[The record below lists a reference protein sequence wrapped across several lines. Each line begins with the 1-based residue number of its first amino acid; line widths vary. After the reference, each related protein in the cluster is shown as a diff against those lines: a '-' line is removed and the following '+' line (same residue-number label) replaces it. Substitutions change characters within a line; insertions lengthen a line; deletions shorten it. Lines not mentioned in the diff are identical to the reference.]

1 MSITGPND
9 PRYLRRR
16 ARNRQAGCSAVVALD
31 IVQLATASS
40 VNGRYAR
47 RVIMLAAA
55 ACIAFAFANTQARAD
70 GAWCARDSLG
80 CTNCGFHTFA
90 QCQANVSGMGGSC
103 ERNPNRVAS
112 SDARGRKQ
120 RNN

>member
-1 MSITGPND
+1 MTITGPND

-40 VNGRYAR
+40 VNGRYAM

-55 ACIAFAFANTQARAD
+55 ACVAFAFANTQARAD

-112 SDARGRKQ
+112 ADARGRKQ

>member
-40 VNGRYAR
+40 VNGRYAM

-70 GAWCARDSLG
+70 GA
-80 CTNCGFHTFA
+80 
-90 QCQANVSGMGGSC
+90 
-103 ERNPNRVAS
+103 
-112 SDARGRKQ
+112 
-120 RNN
+120 

>member
-16 ARNRQAGCSAVVALD
+16 ARNPQAGCSAVVALD

-40 VNGRYAR
+40 VNGRYAM
-47 RVIMLAAA
+47 RVIVLAAA
-55 ACIAFAFANTQARAD
+55 ACVAFAFANTQARAD
-70 GAWCARDSLG
+70 GAWCAVDALG
-80 CTNCGFHTFA
+80 CTNCGFHTHA
-90 QCQANVSGMGGSC
+90 QCLANVSGTGGSC
-103 ERNPNRVAS
+103 ARNPSHVAS